1 MSKSHNYPKNGE
13 LLCSYQIGSTL
24 GQGAF
29 GTVKLATKAH
39 DTDHT
44 EYAVKFIDKSQ
55 MDDLDDVERIYR
67 ESAILTS
74 LKHPNIIRLY
84 EVLDAS
90 DWVLIVME
98 YADGGELKDFMAS
111 KPNNILPEHLA
122 CDILNATLNGLEYC
136 HRRKVIHRDLKLENI
151 LIDTNGTIKI
161 ADFGLS
167 NTIQFG
173 TKMGT
178 ACGTP
183 SYIAPEIVRGDSSK
197 NGDSKSSGAE
207 CDIWSLGVILYC
219 MICGFLPFQSSN
231 IKALYDKILR
241 ADYTIPDYISPQS
254 KSLITKML
262 TVDIEKRI
270 NLSQIRTHCWTQMRD
285 NGLIDQIK
293 ARENVTAEQIHIAA
307 TFNMTRKKMKPKE
320 ESHSLSR
327 SEEESI
333 ELNEKDGPRSNLSGD
348 NLKHSKSLDRE
359 LAQYIKGKSNTI
371 PLATMSS
378 PKARRRSSG
387 RSAINN
393 LKNKLNRLKLEKPT
407 NVSSKSSKTPRLN
420 STKNNDKR
428 GSKTP
433 ISKNKKRGLANKEQ
447 SMLKSPEPSK
457 IKAPAF
463 HSPIVDSIMRRKPN
477 LSSQSSWK
485 VDLKEYPDI
494 NRKRSDARRKF
505 K

>member
-1 MSKSHNYPKNGE
+1 MSKQRKHPKNGE
-13 LLCSYQIGSTL
+13 MLCSYKIGSTL

-29 GTVKLATKAH
+29 GIVKLATRAN
-39 DTDHT
+39 DPANT

-90 DWVLIVME
+90 EWVLIIME
-98 YADGGELKDFMAS
+98 YADGGELKDFIAS

-151 LIDTNGTIKI
+151 LIDTHGTIKI

-183 SYIAPEIVRGDSSK
+183 SYIAPEIVRGDSAKS
-197 NGDSKSSGAE
+197 GDSKSSGAE

-231 IKALYDKILR
+231 IKGLYDKILR

-254 KSLITKML
+254 KSLVTKML
-262 TVDIEKRI
+262 TVDLEKRI
-270 NLSQIRTHCWTQMRD
+270 NLSQIRTHCWTQMRS
-285 NGLIDQIK
+285 NGLIDDIK
-293 ARENVTAEQIHIAA
+293 SRDIVTAEQIHIAA
-307 TFNMTRKKMKPKE
+307 TFNMTRKKAKLKSKE
-320 ESHSLSR
+320 EQSHDAFTSDESH
-327 SEEESI
+327 SI
-333 ELNEKDGPRSNLSGD
+333 ELNEKDGPRSHLVA
-348 NLKHSKSLDRE
+348 KHSKSLDRE
-359 LAQYIKGKSNTI
+359 LAQYIKGKTTTV
-371 PLATMSS
+371 PLSMSS
-378 PKARRRSSG
+378 PKSRRRSSG

-393 LKNKLNRLKLEKPT
+393 LKNKLNRLKLDKP
-407 NVSSKSSKTPRLN
+407 NVSTAKTPRMKGNDKRRSKTP
-420 STKNNDKR
+420 TAKGKKNV
-428 GSKTP
+428 
-433 ISKNKKRGLANKEQ
+433 KEQ
-447 SMLKSPEPSK
+447 SMLKSPDPPK
-457 IKAPAF
+457 AKAPAF
-463 HSPIVDSIMRRKPN
+463 HSPIVDSIMRRKPD
-477 LSSQSSWK
+477 LASQNSWK
-485 VDLKEYPDI
+485 MDLKEYPDLS
-494 NRKRSDARRKF
+494 RHRADPLRKF